1 MKYLLFNWEM
11 INKEVNDASELTDKE
26 FEELAMQD
34 GGFVIYDTD
43 EFVSGFNA
51 EYINSTVHQ
60 LRIIVK

>member
-1 MKYLLFNWEM
+1 M